1 MAIVKYKDSKGN
13 WVEASGIYCGGS
25 LRVDVIQPME
35 DGVSFDLRKY
45 QNCNRFLMYYTGNL
59 VRSLFDSTNPDG
71 IQYHIDADAGTIT
84 SDRGFEC
91 VQAPGTGENYG
102 AIAEMPDGAKVCYT
116 YENGIFTWTQVDAY
130 GEKRVGDS
138 ALVIYAA

>member
-13 WVEASGIYCGGS
+13 WVEAPEIFCGGS

-59 VRSLFDSTNPDG
+59 SRSLFDSTVVDG
-71 IQYHIDADAGTIT
+71 YQYLIDADAGTIT
-84 SDRGFEC
+84 SDKGFDQ
-91 VQAPGTGENYG
+91 VFAVTGNDG
-102 AIAEMPDGAKVCYT
+102 AIATKGNANCYT
-116 YENGIFTWTQVDAY
+116 YENGIFTWILADAY